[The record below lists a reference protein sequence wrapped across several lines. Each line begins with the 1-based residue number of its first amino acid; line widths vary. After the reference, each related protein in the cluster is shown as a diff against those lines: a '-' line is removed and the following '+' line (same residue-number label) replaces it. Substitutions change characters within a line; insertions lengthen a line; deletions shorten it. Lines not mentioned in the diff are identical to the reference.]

1 MASSLTTSTAR
12 PVTSLPDGEAVSAV
26 MTRRFEGKTV
36 VVTGGAAGIGA
47 ATALRLGAEGATVV
61 VADIADGQGD
71 AVCAQIVGAGGT
83 AHYVHT
89 DVSSETAWAALAART
104 HELTGPADVVF
115 SNAFILRRGAATD
128 IELDDWNAQI
138 AVNLTGLYLAAR
150 TFMADLVER
159 RGSLIASSSVHALFG
174 LPGHPAYAASKGA
187 ICALVRQ
194 LAVEYGPAVR
204 VNAVLP
210 GPIRTQLWDDVEP
223 SGIEAAE
230 RATALNRLG
239 TAAEVASAVAF
250 LASDDASYITG
261 ANLLV
266 DGGWS
271 ISKDSP

>member
-1 MASSLTTSTAR
+1 M
-12 PVTSLPDGEAVSAV
+12 
-26 MTRRFEGKTV
+26 
-36 VVTGGAAGIGA
+36 
-47 ATALRLGAEGATVV
+47 
-61 VADIADGQGD
+61 
-71 AVCAQIVGAGGT
+71 
-83 AHYVHT
+83 
-89 DVSSETAWAALAART
+89 
-104 HELTGPADVVF
+104 VF
-115 SNAFILRRGAATD
+115 SNAFALHQAPAT
-128 IELDDWNAQI
+128 EQSLDDWNRQL

-150 TFMADLVER
+150 TFLADLTAR

-210 GPIRTQLWDDVEP
+210 GPIRTPMWDAVDAR
-223 SGIEAAE
+223 GFEAAE
-230 RATALNRLG
+230 RATALHRLG
-239 TAAEVASAVAF
+239 TSDEVAAAVAF

-271 ISKDSP
+271 VSKASP

>member
-1 MASSLTTSTAR
+1 
-12 PVTSLPDGEAVSAV
+12 

-47 ATALRLGAEGATVV
+47 ATAVRFGAEGATVI
-61 VADIADGQGD
+61 VADIADTQGE
-71 AVCAQIVGAGGT
+71 ALCGEIVGAGGS
-83 AHYVHT
+83 AHYMHT

-104 HELTGPADVVF
+104 HDVAGSADVVF
-115 SNAFILRRGAATD
+115 SNAFSLHRGSATD
-128 IELDDWNAQI
+128 VALDHWNAQI

-150 TFMADLVER
+150 TFMGDLVER

-210 GPIRTQLWDDVEP
+210 GPIRTRLWDDVEP

-230 RATALNRLG
+230 RATTLGRLG
-239 TAAEVASAVAF
+239 TTAEVASAVAF

-271 ISKDSP
+271 ITKNSP